1 MPKLLG
7 EYQNLILFLVKEFP
21 TNNISFRFFDM
32 MNKREIFR
40 KIGGIISE
48 LTEQYQYLSD
58 NFEDFNELELELFA
72 ANSHFLNEHIEI
84 LKKLASNGATRVE
97 SKVATPPAPEIKA
110 TPVIRPEES
119 NPEPKSENFSV
130 IEKPKDE
137 VKVDSSPVIKSDL
150 NASKSVDI
158 ASKSLDELYKGEFEQ
173 EEDEIDFKRQMPGE
187 EVKEHREPP
196 SIPFN
201 APAPV
206 DTKQEEI
213 VVNTVVIPEKTIS
226 VQTNPVSEKPAVMPT
241 INDIISSQ
249 AQKSTVSTTFTQQP
263 VADLKSII
271 SLNDKLLFIKDLFNG
286 YSLAYSE
293 AIEILNRF
301 DSFEAADHFLRSNYA
316 EKNQWISKQSTVDKF
331 FTVLARRYSK

>member
-1 MPKLLG
+1 
-7 EYQNLILFLVKEFP
+7 
-21 TNNISFRFFDM
+21 M

-84 LKKLASNGATRVE
+84 LKKLGSSTATR
-97 SKVATPPAPEIKA
+97 KVVTPPAPEIKE
-110 TPVIRPEES
+110 TPVIRSEE
-119 NPEPKSENFSV
+119 PKPAPKSEDSSDF
-130 IEKPKDE
+130 EKPKDE
-137 VKVDSSPVIKSDL
+137 LKLDFSPAITPDL

-158 ASKSLDELYKGEFEQ
+158 ANKSLDELYKREFEQ
-173 EEDEIDFKRQMPGE
+173 EEDEIDLKNHMPIE
-187 EVKEHREPP
+187 EVKEHTEPS
-196 SIPFN
+196 SIPFKT
-201 APAPV
+201 PAPV

-226 VQTNPVSEKPAVMPT
+226 VETNPVSEKPATMPT

-249 AQKSTVSTTFTQQP
+249 AQKSTVSTTFTQQS

-293 AIEILNRF
+293 AVEILNRF

-316 EKNQWISKQSTVDKF
+316 EKNQWISKQNTVDKF
-331 FTVLARRYSK
+331 FTVLARRYAK